1 MIMMI
6 DLLDLPSLIIFKGD
20 GESFCGISRVMLE
33 SGD

>member
-6 DLLDLPSLIIFKGD
+6 DWSDLPSLSLIKGD
-20 GESFCGISRVMLE
+20 GENFCGIGQVMLE